1 MDKSPKL
8 QFYRIFIQHCC
19 RMIIMLIAVLFVG
32 CNGSTGKQ
40 QEAEETDNDSIISTP
55 IMSELQPN
63 TNGTLIKSKDMNGS
77 AYNVFCVLQN
87 KKKGNFVC
95 SPYGIAA
102 LYRMLADGAESETL
116 NAIENIISVSS
127 NDISN
132 IAMDLVLSQEGKTT
146 EGAIVENCNLIAVD
160 LQQNLLDGYSK
171 AMKSRY
177 LCDIQ
182 HLDLT
187 KKASINRLN
196 AFIKERTHGLITDIL
211 DEQALGSNLIA
222 LNTIF
227 FKGYWQMPFHESD
240 TFQKPFKNLDGSI
253 KTVDMMHTYGHIY
266 EYPYF
271 DTNKFQAVALN
282 YIPRECS
289 KGKMN
294 KYALYVF
301 LPHPDA
307 SLADVTDYLAKNDI
321 KSIQRKFEKNKT
333 GDDVMIQISLPKFTS
348 RTGFDVTDVLDT
360 LGLKQQALFTRITES
375 PLVISRS
382 IQQAVI
388 ELNEKYT
395 EAAAVTVTYGLTGP
409 AIPEDTFIFY
419 ANRPFIYTLVNEETG
434 TIFFIGQ
441 YVDGQIYKDGK
452 WQSIDNENTFTTPP
466 MFVEGSHQVSPRSTD
481 VSNRYSTDMSDPNA
495 VYQVTEQMPEFPGGD
510 EKLLDFIKKNLRY
523 PKEAI
528 QNNIQGRV
536 ICEFIVEK
544 DGTLSN
550 TKIVRSLSPEC
561 DKEAIRI
568 INAMPKWEPGRM
580 RNVRVRTIYTIPVA
594 FRLSEAK

>member
-1 MDKSPKL
+1 MDKYSKHL
-8 QFYRIFIQHCC
+8 FFRFFIQHCC
-19 RMIIMLIAVLFVG
+19 RMNIMLIAVLFVG
-32 CNGSTGKQ
+32 CYGSTDKQ
-40 QEAEETDNDSIISTP
+40 QETEETDNDSIIGTHE
-55 IMSELQPN
+55 MSELPPN
-63 TNGTLIKSKDMNGS
+63 VNGTLVKSKDMNDF
-77 AYNVFCVLQN
+77 AYNVFSVLQH
-87 KKKGNFVC
+87 KEKGNFVC

-116 NAIENIISVSS
+116 NVIEDIISVSS

-132 IAMDLVLSQEGKTT
+132 IVMDLALPQEGKTS

-160 LQQNLLDGYSK
+160 QHQNLLDEYSK

-227 FKGYWQMPFHESD
+227 FKGYWQIPFDESA
-240 TFQKPFKNLDGSI
+240 TSQKTFKNLDGSI
-253 KTVDMMHTYGHIY
+253 KTVDMMHTFGHIH

-271 DTNKFQAVALN
+271 DTGKFQAVALN

-301 LPHPDA
+301 LPHTDA

-321 KSIQRKFEKNKT
+321 KSIQRKFEKNKI
-333 GDDVMIQISLPKFTS
+333 GDDVMISIFLPKYTS
-348 RTGFDVTDVLDT
+348 RTGFDVTDVLNT

-375 PLVISRS
+375 PLAISRS

-388 ELNEKYT
+388 ELNERYT
-395 EAAAVTVTYGLTGP
+395 EAAAVTFTSLVTGP
-409 AIPEDTFIFY
+409 ASNEDTFIFY

-441 YVDGQIYKDGK
+441 YVEGQIFKDDQ
-452 WQSIDNENTFTTPP
+452 WQSIDNENTLTTPP
-466 MFVEGSHQVSPRSTD
+466 MFMEGTNQDRPGLTD
-481 VSNRYSTDMSDPNA
+481 ASNRYSTNLSDPNT
-495 VYQVTEQMPEFPGGD
+495 VYQVTEHMPEFPGGD
-510 EKLLDFIKKNLRY
+510 DKLLDFIKKNIRY

-550 TKIVRSLSPEC
+550 IKIVKSLSPEC

-568 INAMPKWEPGRM
+568 INTMPKWEPGRM
-580 RNVRVRTIYTIPVA
+580 RNLRVRTSYVIPVM
-594 FRLSEAK
+594 FRLTEAK